1 MSSVEHHLLNDIPSQ
16 AFDGDLEDWANPG
29 AKSLG
34 DKSTEE
40 EQSTV
45 SFAISFPRILKLV
58 RALFKLGTLGYSPKE
73 SVP

>member
-34 DKSTEE
+34 EKSTEE

-45 SFAISFPRILKLV
+45 SFDISFSQILSLV
-58 RALFKLGTLGYSPKE
+58 RVVFKLGTLGYSPKE